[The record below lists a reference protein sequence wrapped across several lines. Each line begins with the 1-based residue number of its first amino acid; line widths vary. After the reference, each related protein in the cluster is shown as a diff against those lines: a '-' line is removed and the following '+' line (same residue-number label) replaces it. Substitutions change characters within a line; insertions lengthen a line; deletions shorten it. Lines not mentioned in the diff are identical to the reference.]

1 MNPPPAARGS
11 QEANFMQPFT
21 RKHAYKYIIFC
32 RWDCPVK
39 KSNREKEESVSGPIM
54 LKISSIPPYAYVDN
68 ESKRSLGERGL
79 SIRRN
84 LDELSV
90 FFPKV
95 TLLISLFTAHSSY
108 STHLLIP
115 AHQ

>member
-1 MNPPPAARGS
+1 MHFHDRW
-11 QEANFMQPFT
+11 M
-21 RKHAYKYIIFC
+21 IIHF

-39 KSNREKEESVSGPIM
+39 KPNREREESVSGPIL

-68 ESKRSLGERGL
+68 ESKKVLGDRGL

-95 TLLISLFTAHSSY
+95 MPTMSVTTQYPRHVKTTKLLITYHFPS
-108 STHLLIP
+108 LIP

>member
-1 MNPPPAARGS
+1 
-11 QEANFMQPFT
+11 MQFYNRWMILPF
-21 RKHAYKYIIFC
+21 

-39 KSNREKEESVSGPIM
+39 KPNREREESVSGPIL

-68 ESKRSLGERGL
+68 ESKKVLGDRGL

-95 TLLISLFTAHSSY
+95 MQAMSVTIAFSLSHGLVPCLSRSLLHDPSAGTSIISQDAR
-108 STHLLIP
+108 
-115 AHQ
+115 

>member
-1 MNPPPAARGS
+1 MLTKLIQN
-11 QEANFMQPFT
+11 EFYDLYT
-21 RKHAYKYIIFC
+21 TCIILS
-32 RWDCPVK
+32 RWNCPVK
-39 KSNREKEESVSGPIM
+39 KPNREKEESVSGPIM

-68 ESKRSLGERGL
+68 KSKRALGERGL

-95 TLLISLFTAHSSY
+95 AMISLSHY
-108 STHLLIP
+108 VVQVTHLFPSLIP

>member
-1 MNPPPAARGS
+1 MHFYNRW
-11 QEANFMQPFT
+11 M
-21 RKHAYKYIIFC
+21 IIHF

-39 KSNREKEESVSGPIM
+39 KPNREREESVSGPIL

-68 ESKRSLGERGL
+68 ESKKVLGDRGL

-95 TLLISLFTAHSSY
+95 MQAMSVTLYFI
-108 STHLLIP
+108 
-115 AHQ
+115 